1 MTTQIFENSYAKL
14 PAHFFTRQSAEA
26 ARAPDVIATNAAL
39 ADFLNFPDGYLESAA
54 GRDMISGTAFDPSA
68 KPLAQVYA
76 GHQFGGF
83 SPQLGD
89 GRALLIGEVMA
100 KDDMRYDVQLKG
112 SGQTPYS
119 RSGDG
124 LAALGPVIRE
134 YVMSEAMHALGVPTT
149 RALAAIRTGSPVY
162 REGAEQGA
170 MLTRV
175 ALSHIRIGTF
185 QFFAARNDTD
195 AIAELADY
203 AMDRHYPDA
212 KSTDTP
218 IRSFFECVCLAQAE
232 LIAHWM
238 ALGFI
243 HGVMNTDNMAISGQT
258 IDYGPCAFM
267 DHFHAMK
274 VFSSIDTGGRYAW
287 ARQPQIGHWN
297 LLRFAE
303 TLIPIW
309 DSGEEHAVAEI
320 EDSIALYSECV
331 NARMALRFADKL
343 GLPAY
348 ADIDTDSFIQNTL
361 GMMQAEGLDFT
372 RFFASLREDGDHLRD
387 WVGTEAT
394 DAWLADWQKR
404 VSKEDRE
411 ASQTARAQNSPIYIP
426 RNHQVANA
434 IANAEAGADQVFHD
448 LLAVLQNPYERQD
461 GKEHYEAAP
470 KPDEEVTQ
478 TFCGT

>member
-1 MTTQIFENSYAKL
+1 MTTQMFENSYSEL
-14 PAHFFTRQSAEA
+14 PSHFYSYQSAEA
-26 ARAPDVIATNAAL
+26 AIAPQVIATNSEL
-39 ADFLNFPDGYLESAA
+39 ADFLNFPKSYLESDA
-54 GRDMISGTAFDPSA
+54 GLEMISGIAFDPSA

-89 GRALLIGEVMA
+89 GRALLIGEVKA
-100 KDDMRYDVQLKG
+100 KDGYNYDVQLKG
-112 SGQTPYS
+112 SGLTPYS
-119 RSGDG
+119 RRGDG

-134 YVMSEAMHALGVPTT
+134 YIVSEAMNALGVPTT
-149 RALAAIRTGSPVY
+149 RALAAIRTGKPVY
-162 REGAEQGA
+162 RERQEQGA

-185 QFFAARNDTD
+185 QFFAARNDKD
-195 AIAELADY
+195 AIAELAEY
-203 AMDRHYPDA
+203 AIDRHFPEV
-212 KSTDTP
+212 KSSDTP
-218 IRSFFECVCLAQAE
+218 IRKFFEAVCLAQAE

-267 DHFHAMK
+267 DAFHAMK

-309 DSGEEHAVAEI
+309 DSGEENAVAEI
-320 EDSIALYSECV
+320 EKSIQLYAERV
-331 NARMALRFADKL
+331 NARMAERFAEKL
-343 GLPAY
+343 GLSTHA
-348 ADIDTDSFIQNTL
+348 DTDSFIQNTL
-361 GMMQAEGLDFT
+361 GFLQSEGIDFT
-372 RFFASLREDGDHLRD
+372 RFFASLRPDGEHLQTWKSSRD
-387 WVGTEAT
+387 GE
-394 DAWLADWQKR
+394 AWLADWKKR
-404 VSKEDRE
+404 VDKEDKAVSEKNRM
-411 ASQTARAQNSPIYIP
+411 SQSPVYIP
-426 RNHQVANA
+426 RNHQVAKA
-434 IANAEAGADQVFHD
+434 IAQAEAGDDQAFHD
-448 LLAVLQNPYERQD
+448 LLKITERPYDRRD
-461 GKEHYEAAP
+461 GQEDYEAAP
-470 KPDEEVTQ
+470 VAGEEVTQ